1 MLVIFV
7 FRKEIRKMTFRRE
20 AYHTIDEPSPFTEM
34 AAVAQSEP
42 LGSERVEQDAE
53 ADGYDFRVTPTE
65 EDQHSESGQPT
76 TDHIEELI

>member
-34 AAVAQSEP
+34 TTVEQSEP
-42 LGSERVEQDAE
+42 RDSNTVEQDADT
-53 ADGYDFRVTPTE
+53 DGYEFPEDSE
-65 EDQHSESGQPT
+65 EEQRSESGQPNA
-76 TDHIEELI
+76 DHIDELI